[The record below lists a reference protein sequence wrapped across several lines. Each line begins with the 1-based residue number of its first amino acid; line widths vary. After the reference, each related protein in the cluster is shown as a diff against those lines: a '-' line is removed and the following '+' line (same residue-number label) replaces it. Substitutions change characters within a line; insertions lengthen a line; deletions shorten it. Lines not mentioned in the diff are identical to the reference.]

1 QETIKKK
8 QQRSASVPNVE
19 HPLTAVGRQL
29 AGFQR
34 RHSLNDMH
42 PNAPPAH
49 VKSSSVPSSPPP
61 FVTPPWDKDLLS
73 AQAAHAAAEA
83 MSENKTHSNPSKLKG
98 VFGKRSKKKKN
109 AVVAGVVPTTPS
121 MTSVSGL
128 SSHVH
133 APHVLSTGKP
143 LRPALVVRRAH
154 RAPSIRSV
162 KRTPSIRAPSIRA
175 PSIRHA
181 RSSSQHQSQE
191 ACFGH
196 NRKISTEQGGQGRT
210 SLERSGTIVRHHRE
224 NMGPGRAPKRV
235 IPGRI
240 SAFSTLRSNEEYECA
255 TKSSPPTPRVLP
267 IITKCSPPV
276 NPPTTL
282 SPTSSYG
289 SLSSGSD
296 SASESASST
305 STVDPGYNTPK
316 RRLSIHT
323 DVPRRHSTDQAMP
336 GMGHFLGS
344 PGSSTAYSNSGSSS
358 NASSSTY
365 YSGTSSPTVSSPHG
379 NGPKMFSFPP
389 QQQQQQMPQ
398 FRGFQHHHP
407 MADQYQY
414 NVHQQMMP
422 SSPSPQHQH
431 QQQFNQAY
439 PPPSHYQFHQF
450 AGLQQ
455 QQQQQQQQ
463 GQYTY
468 TYPTQGSL
476 PLLHFPHPL
485 QPPTPEYYHPM
496 AHPMAHRMTSPP
508 QGLIRPQF
516 HFPAPQYPVGGGF
529 QAIPHRPQSRPSSP
543 GPARAISRPVTPSH
557 TSVCEGQG
565 GRTRTVEFSTQ
576 PSVHQTWAADQYD
589 RSSDPHITAQRLT
602 PAIAHKIKLELNQFK
617 SQEMLVHH
625 ESRITVSQV

>member
-1 QETIKKK
+1 
-8 QQRSASVPNVE
+8 
-19 HPLTAVGRQL
+19 
-29 AGFQR
+29 
-34 RHSLNDMH
+34 MH

-83 MSENKTHSNPSKLKG
+83 MSEKKPPSNPSKLKG

-121 MTSVSGL
+121 MTSVS
-128 SSHVH
+128 SHAH

-143 LRPALVVRRAH
+143 LRPALVVRRSH

-162 KRTPSIRAPSIRA
+162 KRAPSIRAPSIRA
-175 PSIRHA
+175 PSIRHGRA
-181 RSSSQHQSQE
+181 PSQQQPQE

-224 NMGPGRAPKRV
+224 YMGPGRAPKRMT
-235 IPGRI
+235 PGRI
-240 SAFSTLRSNEEYECA
+240 LTAATSRSIEEYECIA
-255 TKSSPPTPRVLP
+255 KSSPPTPRVLP
-267 IITKCSPPV
+267 IITRCSPPID
-276 NPPTTL
+276 PLATL
-282 SPTSSYG
+282 TPTSSYG
-289 SLSSGSD
+289 SQSSGSD

-316 RRLSIHT
+316 RRLSVHT
-323 DVPRRHSTDQAMP
+323 DVPRRHSADQAMP

-344 PGSSTAYSNSGSSS
+344 PGSSTVYSNSGSSS
-358 NASSSTY
+358 NASSTY
-365 YSGTSSPTVSSPHG
+365 YSGTSSPTVSSSHG
-379 NGPKMFSFPP
+379 NGHKMYSFPP

-407 MADQYQY
+407 MPDQYQY

-422 SSPSPQHQH
+422 SSPPPSHQH

-468 TYPTQGSL
+468 TYPTQGAL

-496 AHPMAHRMTSPP
+496 PHRMTSPP
-508 QGLIRPQF
+508 QGLIRPF
-516 HFPAPQYPVGGGF
+516 HFPAPQYPVGGSY
-529 QAIPHRPQSRPSSP
+529 QAPITHRPQSRPSSP

-565 GRTRTVEFSTQ
+565 RTRTVEFAAQ
-576 PSVHQTWAADQYD
+576 LSVHQTWAADQYD

-625 ESRITVSQV
+625 ESRVNTHFFV